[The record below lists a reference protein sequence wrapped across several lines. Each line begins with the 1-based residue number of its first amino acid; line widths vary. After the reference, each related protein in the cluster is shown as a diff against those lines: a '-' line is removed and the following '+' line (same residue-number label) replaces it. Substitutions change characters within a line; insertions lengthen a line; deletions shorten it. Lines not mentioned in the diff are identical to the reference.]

1 MVSLQLIYPHPRAT
15 TGNVANLN
23 YQYFLRA
30 TTGRPYGKVN
40 GRPYG
45 KVNGRPYGKV
55 NGRSYGKV
63 NGHSY
68 DRMGTC
74 SYMDKSLLL

>member
-1 MVSLQLIYPHPRAT
+1 MNDRMMHWS
-15 TGNVANLN
+15 NVVNLN

-30 TTGRPYGKVN
+30 TT

>member
-1 MVSLQLIYPHPRAT
+1 MMHWS
-15 TGNVANLN
+15 NVVNLN

-40 GRPYG
+40 GRS
-45 KVNGRPYGKV
+45 YGKV

-63 NGHSY
+63 NGRSY

-74 SYMDKSLLL
+74 SYMNKSLLL

>member
-23 YQYFLRA
+23 YQYSLRA

-40 GRPYG
+40 GRP
-45 KVNGRPYGKV
+45 
-55 NGRSYGKV
+55 YGKV

>member
-15 TGNVANLN
+15 TGNVVNLN

-45 KVNGRPYGKV
+45 KVNG
-55 NGRSYGKV
+55 
-63 NGHSY
+63 HSY

>member
-40 GRPYG
+40 GR
-45 KVNGRPYGKV
+45 
-55 NGRSYGKV
+55 SYGKV